1 MIPSSILKMI
11 TFTSTT
17 IMVLHIYISQVG
29 TMHSRINQC
38 CAPEVADTQLGPED
52 L

>member
-1 MIPSSILKMI
+1 MIPFSILKMI
-11 TFTSTT
+11 TFSSTS

-38 CAPEVADTQLGPED
+38 CASEGADAQLGLEG